1 MRRLRTES
9 TRPRNRAVPRTASP
23 NRRVPLRASKAD
35 ARGRSAIAALG
46 NASVTPVAGVTPSGC
61 GDACSGRR
69 TRRTRTASRRTRR
82 GRCDGPPD
90 PGCDYWE
97 PDEQPGACHSG
108 EYFPWRCAR
117 RTNLERASRPG
128 SSHHT
133 CVLAGCRCWSRVKR
147 SRLSV
152 PVAGSQ
158 LSDSGRAPTGHWRR
172 VRCSFPGE
180 AIARRRRGLRVLG
193 RQGDRQL
200 GDPLDERSCA
210 RCARRVAPPQW
221 GFRRWAS
228 TRPFPDRT
236 ARLLSSLLVA
246 TRTGLTPAG
255 DDELMLVS
263 ATRYPLQIWAH
274 SRSGLACGR
283 RFQPAGA
290 GLGEVLEPLRS
301 LGGAD
306 GYMEE

>member
-35 ARGRSAIAALG
+35 ARGRSAIVALG

-228 TRPFPDRT
+228 TRPVSRPDRQAATEPPGSYPDGTHTRWRRRAYVGFSYSIPPPTLGARTIRASLWT
-236 ARLLSSLLVA
+236 AFPSGR
-246 TRTGLTPAG
+246 G
-255 DDELMLVS
+255 
-263 ATRYPLQIWAH
+263 
-274 SRSGLACGR
+274 RSG
-283 RFQPAGA
+283 Q
-290 GLGEVLEPLRS
+290 GLGAAPFAWWRGRL
-301 LGGAD
+301 
-306 GYMEE
+306 MEE